1 MGRELE
7 GGGGES
13 DAEKNHC
20 RGDPTTYIFG
30 LPYVLLDDNTRS
42 VGRLLNHCKSFSPR
56 SVLTYRDVEVVVK
69 KSGEGQKEEC
79 FKKPNYYQA

>member
-13 DAEKNHC
+13 DAEENHC

-30 LPYVLLDDNTRS
+30 LPYALLDITRS

-56 SVLTYRDVEVVVK
+56 LVLTGTWK
-69 KSGEGQKEEC
+69 WW
-79 FKKPNYYQA
+79 